1 MKEAK
6 KIFKTALEEGRTFVL
21 ENEAKDIMKT
31 YGIPMPPYDT
41 AATADEAVTK
51 SKEIGFPVVLKILSK
66 DILHKSDAGGVKVNL
81 KTEDDVR
88 EAFDEIMKNVK
99 VNLKTEDDVREAF
112 DEIMKNAKNYGK
124 EKGID
129 VDLSRGVFISAF
141 ADLGTEIIVG
151 VTKDPQFGHALMAG
165 LGGIFVE
172 VLKDVSFRL
181 IPFNEADARE
191 MLCELKAYKILEGI
205 RGEAPR
211 DIDALVNVMLSVS
224 KMIEENPEIT
234 ELDCNPTFVY
244 EKGKGALVVD
254 ARILISDSN

>member
-21 ENEAKDIMKT
+21 EHEAKDIMT
-31 YGIPMPPYDT
+31 AYGIPIPAYAT
-41 AATADEAVTK
+41 ASTADEAVEK
-51 SKEIGFPVVLKILSK
+51 SKGIGFPVVLKILSK
-66 DILHKSDAGGVKVNL
+66 DILHKSDAGGVKINL
-81 KTEDDVR
+81 KDEAEVR
-88 EAFDEIMKNVK
+88 AAFDEIM
-99 VNLKTEDDVREAF
+99 E
-112 DEIMKNAKNYGK
+112 NAKKYGK

-129 VDLSRGVFISAF
+129 VDLSRGVFISDF
-141 ADLGTEIIVG
+141 ADMGTEIIVG

-181 IPFNEADARE
+181 IPFTETDARE
-191 MLCELKAYKILEGI
+191 MLNELKAYKILEGV
-205 RGEAPR
+205 RGEGPR
-211 DIDALVNVMLSVS
+211 DVDTLIKVMLAIS

-244 EKGKGALVVD
+244 EKGKGVLVVD
-254 ARILISDSN
+254 ARILIDNPEDSTSH

>member
-21 ENEAKDIMKT
+21 EHEAKDIMKE
-31 YGIPMPPYDT
+31 YGIPIPAYAT
-41 AATADEAVTK
+41 ASTADEAVVK

-66 DILHKSDAGGVKVNL
+66 DILHKSDAGGVKINL
-81 KTEDDVR
+81 TDEDSVR
-88 EAFDEIMKNVK
+88 KAFDEIM
-99 VNLKTEDDVREAF
+99 E
-112 DEIMKNAKNYGK
+112 NAKNYGK
-124 EKGID
+124 EKGIE
-129 VDLSRGVFISAF
+129 VDLSRGVFISDF
-141 ADLGTEIIVG
+141 VDMGTEIIVG

-181 IPFNEADARE
+181 IPFTEADARE
-191 MLCELKAYKILEGI
+191 MLCELKAYKILEGV

-211 DIDALVNVMLSVS
+211 DVDSLIKVMLAVS

-244 EKGKGALVVD
+244 EKGKGSLVVD
-254 ARILISDSN
+254 ARILIGGSDSTTSH

>member
-21 ENEAKDIMKT
+21 EHEAKDIMKA
-31 YGIPMPPYDT
+31 YGIPIPPYET
-41 AATADEAVTK
+41 AINAEEAVAK

-66 DILHKSDAGGVKVNL
+66 DILHKSDAGGVKINL
-81 KTEDDVR
+81 KSEEDVR
-88 EAFDEIMKNVK
+88 KAFNIIM
-99 VNLKTEDDVREAF
+99 E
-112 DEIMKNAKNYGK
+112 NAKEYGK

-141 ADLGTEIIVG
+141 VDMGTEMIVG
-151 VTKDPQFGHALMAG
+151 VTKDPQFGHALMTG

-181 IPFNEADARE
+181 IPFNEVDARE
-191 MLCELKAYKILEGI
+191 MLSELKAYKILEGT

-211 DIDALVNVMLSVS
+211 DIDALVKVMLSVS

-244 EKGKGALVVD
+244 EEGKGTLVVD
-254 ARILISDSN
+254 ARILISDSK